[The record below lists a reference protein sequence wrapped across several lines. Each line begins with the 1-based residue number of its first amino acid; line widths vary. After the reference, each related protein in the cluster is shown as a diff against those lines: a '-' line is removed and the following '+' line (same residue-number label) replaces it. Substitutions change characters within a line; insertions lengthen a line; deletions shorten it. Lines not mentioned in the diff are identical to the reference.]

1 MGFIEYLGRFGE
13 RIPINKT
20 ELYHQ
25 IMLHDIQ
32 LKNMGLN
39 MKIRKDFDLFEY
51 EIIYNGLQTQNLIE
65 NAYEMFL
72 NEHYDLFDYLNYDEK
87 QKMFNN
93 DIIKILNE
101 TPHFTDKTNGV
112 EIYIPYLE
120 PFVNKRYTNDYQILQ
135 LKQHRDYIKNFKVNP
150 DSPEKMY
157 GLSIYRTAFT
167 SLKNVYEDDRH
178 IDLYYDYLKALY
190 IFKKDTRKLL
200 NKVILVDEKCS
211 QTIININDVKLIA
224 SYLEEYHYKECLDLM
239 YKKNMICEKTY
250 HKIQKK
256 YK

>member
-1 MGFIEYLGRFGE
+1 
-13 RIPINKT
+13 
-20 ELYHQ
+20 
-25 IMLHDIQ
+25 
-32 LKNMGLN
+32 
-39 MKIRKDFDLFEY
+39 
-51 EIIYNGLQTQNLIE
+51 IIYNGLHTQNLIE

-72 NEHYDLFDYLNYDEK
+72 NEHYDLLDYLNYDEK
-87 QKMFNN
+87 QKMFNS
-93 DIIKILNE
+93 DIRQILNDA
-101 TPHFTDKTNGV
+101 PHFIDKTNNV

-120 PFVNKRYTNDYQILQ
+120 PFVIKRYTNDYQILQ
-135 LKQHRDYIKNFKVNP
+135 LKQHRDYVKNFKVNH

-157 GLSIYRTAFT
+157 GLSIYRTDFT

-178 IDLYYDYLKALY
+178 IDMYYDDLKALY

-211 QTIININDVKLIA
+211 KTVIDINDVQLIA